1 MKECG
6 GENLWGLFVKNDWIR
21 INFWF
26 LCFWNLVGIKYMYC
40 FCKNMIIE
48 ELVKWVLFMV
58 WLVKVG
64 VYIIFL
70 SFFVFKLYKKLS
82 IYLVFIVWFSMELL
96 IDYS

>member
-1 MKECG
+1 
-6 GENLWGLFVKNDWIR
+6 
-21 INFWF
+21 
-26 LCFWNLVGIKYMYC
+26 
-40 FCKNMIIE
+40 MIIE